1 MQLQKSINRWLPD
14 EKMMVLEKESD
25 ALLVLRKVGSQK
37 LRNIIQRD
45 RRPHL
50 LAEQVEFVPE
60 NEVWL
65 HSNFHLYRLWKI
77 KFVSKNTTKRQ
88 PLSPFLYKWGFDLNW
103 NCVDCSIFSE
113 KGLNKSIKM
122 CSFMTIHQSV
132 LFNLIKKL
140 LKTF

>member
-1 MQLQKSINRWLPD
+1 MQLQKSVNRWLPD
-14 EKMMVLEKESD
+14 EKIMVLEKESD

-65 HSNFHLYRLWKI
+65 YS
-77 KFVSKNTTKRQ
+77 KFYAQ
-88 PLSPFLYKWGFDLNW
+88 
-103 NCVDCSIFSE
+103 
-113 KGLNKSIKM
+113 
-122 CSFMTIHQSV
+122 
-132 LFNLIKKL
+132 
-140 LKTF
+140 

>member
-60 NEVWL
+60 NEVYV
-65 HSNFHLYRLWKI
+65 HSDFHIY
-77 KFVSKNTTKRQ
+77 KF
-88 PLSPFLYKWGFDLNW
+88 
-103 NCVDCSIFSE
+103 
-113 KGLNKSIKM
+113 
-122 CSFMTIHQSV
+122 
-132 LFNLIKKL
+132 
-140 LKTF
+140 

>member
-1 MQLQKSINRWLPD
+1 MKIPRSSHINNQQGFAFLLQKQQEGKMQLQKSINRWLPD

-60 NEVWL
+60 NEV
-65 HSNFHLYRLWKI
+65 
-77 KFVSKNTTKRQ
+77 
-88 PLSPFLYKWGFDLNW
+88 
-103 NCVDCSIFSE
+103 
-113 KGLNKSIKM
+113 
-122 CSFMTIHQSV
+122 
-132 LFNLIKKL
+132 
-140 LKTF
+140 

>member
-60 NEVWL
+60 NEVYV
-65 HSNFHLYRLWKI
+65 HSDFHLY
-77 KFVSKNTTKRQ
+77 KF
-88 PLSPFLYKWGFDLNW
+88 
-103 NCVDCSIFSE
+103 
-113 KGLNKSIKM
+113 
-122 CSFMTIHQSV
+122 
-132 LFNLIKKL
+132 
-140 LKTF
+140 

>member
-60 NEVWL
+60 NEV
-65 HSNFHLYRLWKI
+65 
-77 KFVSKNTTKRQ
+77 
-88 PLSPFLYKWGFDLNW
+88 
-103 NCVDCSIFSE
+103 
-113 KGLNKSIKM
+113 
-122 CSFMTIHQSV
+122 
-132 LFNLIKKL
+132 
-140 LKTF
+140 

>member
-1 MQLQKSINRWLPD
+1 MKIPRSSHINNQQGFVFLLQKQQEGKMQLQKSINRWLPD

-60 NEVWL
+60 NEV
-65 HSNFHLYRLWKI
+65 
-77 KFVSKNTTKRQ
+77 
-88 PLSPFLYKWGFDLNW
+88 
-103 NCVDCSIFSE
+103 
-113 KGLNKSIKM
+113 
-122 CSFMTIHQSV
+122 
-132 LFNLIKKL
+132 
-140 LKTF
+140 

>member
-1 MQLQKSINRWLPD
+1 MFCVTSVLTIFNRNFNYNQQGFVLLLQKQQEGKMQLQKSINRWLPD

-60 NEVWL
+60 NEV
-65 HSNFHLYRLWKI
+65 
-77 KFVSKNTTKRQ
+77 
-88 PLSPFLYKWGFDLNW
+88 
-103 NCVDCSIFSE
+103 
-113 KGLNKSIKM
+113 
-122 CSFMTIHQSV
+122 
-132 LFNLIKKL
+132 
-140 LKTF
+140 

>member
-1 MQLQKSINRWLPD
+1 MKIFDQPRSSHINNQQGFVFLLQKQQEGKMQLQKSINRWLPD

-60 NEVWL
+60 NEV
-65 HSNFHLYRLWKI
+65 
-77 KFVSKNTTKRQ
+77 
-88 PLSPFLYKWGFDLNW
+88 
-103 NCVDCSIFSE
+103 
-113 KGLNKSIKM
+113 
-122 CSFMTIHQSV
+122 
-132 LFNLIKKL
+132 
-140 LKTF
+140 

>member
-50 LAEQVEFVPE
+50 LAEQVEFVPG
-60 NEVWL
+60 NEV
-65 HSNFHLYRLWKI
+65 
-77 KFVSKNTTKRQ
+77 
-88 PLSPFLYKWGFDLNW
+88 
-103 NCVDCSIFSE
+103 
-113 KGLNKSIKM
+113 
-122 CSFMTIHQSV
+122 
-132 LFNLIKKL
+132 
-140 LKTF
+140 

>member
-1 MQLQKSINRWLPD
+1 MQLQKSMNRWLPD

-60 NEVWL
+60 NEV
-65 HSNFHLYRLWKI
+65 
-77 KFVSKNTTKRQ
+77 
-88 PLSPFLYKWGFDLNW
+88 
-103 NCVDCSIFSE
+103 
-113 KGLNKSIKM
+113 
-122 CSFMTIHQSV
+122 
-132 LFNLIKKL
+132 
-140 LKTF
+140 

>member
-60 NEVWL
+60 NEVYV
-65 HSNFHLYRLWKI
+65 HSDFHLY
-77 KFVSKNTTKRQ
+77 
-88 PLSPFLYKWGFDLNW
+88 
-103 NCVDCSIFSE
+103 
-113 KGLNKSIKM
+113 
-122 CSFMTIHQSV
+122 
-132 LFNLIKKL
+132 KL
-140 LKTF
+140 